1 MAERRSKQKRQPS
14 WRLAKDAER
23 VVRYWRDSLIDAQR
37 SEVRDARK
45 LGVEAPPG
53 DFARGRCTPTIY
65 PALVKASEANRR
77 GGHGVVQDDGPLA
90 VLLCPLLLQRQSE
103 AFSGPRV
110 IEAFWIPAELDR
122 SGRLYPPPRGEPW
135 IPRALLE
142 PMLDDEHPAI
152 GTIDAL
158 NEFALSERSQK
169 WREWSEYWEYAERLF
184 AAVTDGALASFEC
197 AGFASRRNG
206 IIMPDTTGSS
216 GMFGLHQLYDRVLEG
231 KQPSGLLP
239 EVARRTPPSQRVFV
253 ESRRWITKM
262 ANRHCGQFGN
272 AFPLAFSQRR
282 AVHRALAL
290 TPGEFLCV
298 TGPPGTGKTTMLQS
312 LVASLM
318 VEAVHDERS
327 YPPIIA
333 ATGATNQAVTNVITA
348 MEKASSDTSLLASRW
363 IPGVDSYGTFCVS
376 ASRAQDA
383 ERVEGFQLEQMS
395 GEGLSNSL
403 SDPHF
408 RRQAEATYLANF
420 KSFSGKQL
428 PLRGAVRHLAAM
440 IRRERGALYRAI
452 LECRDGS
459 LSEWIKGLV
468 GLRPQKP
475 TAQFFNELAQFD
487 QQRRFVL
494 FLLAARFWEGRW
506 LLEMQQR
513 RADGVNR
520 NSRGQLSTTTAD
532 WRCRAML
539 TPAFVS
545 TLAMLPRFFRY
556 DRDSAQPPIDFLI
569 FDEASQVSPELG
581 AGCLALASRAL
592 IVGDDQQLEPVWNVP
607 PHVDLSNASQHEL
620 IGRDQNRGLAEL
632 TRMGMLAS
640 NGSLM
645 RLSLRCSTFNDG
657 GTTVGVFLS
666 EHRRSVPEI
675 VAACNALA
683 YRDRLLPYRP
693 PLSERVLPAFGYL
706 HVRGRMEKVGT
717 SRRNKTEADEIIS
730 WLVTNRERLLHFYRS
745 RSLDQVL
752 AVISPFAAQIEYIHT
767 KLRPFRDRILVGTV
781 NSLQGAERPVVLFS
795 TVYDPSFTDQF
806 FFDRGPNML
815 NVAISRARDSFV
827 VFGDTAIFHGRP
839 NTPSSILGAFLFSRE
854 ENQLQAVEMAQP
866 MVREEELR
874 TLTSLNEHR
883 EALLNAIYEAKR
895 ELVIVSPTISINAI
909 KTDRIAERLQEAV
922 ARGVKVT
929 VYTDRE
935 LDLQNGALKLAT
947 IEGRLALLA
956 SGVRLA
962 VINGI
967 HNKTIAIDDHTV
979 ISGSFNWLSAVRTV
993 GSKHQKYEESNIE
1006 RGKDIP
1012 RRIQQL
1018 KDEMSYRGEVDQ
1030 SHLLVLPEPN
1040 VS

>member
-1 MAERRSKQKRQPS
+1 MH
-14 WRLAKDAER
+14 
-23 VVRYWRDSLIDAQR
+23 YWRDSLINAQR
-37 SEVRDARK
+37 AEVRDSRK
-45 LGVEAPPG
+45 LGIEAPPG

-77 GGHGVVQDDGPLA
+77 GGQGFVQEDGPLA

-122 SGRLYPPPRGEPW
+122 SGRLFPPPRGEPW
-135 IPRALLE
+135 LPRSLLE
-142 PMLDDEHPAI
+142 PMLDDDHPAI
-152 GTIDAL
+152 GAVDAL
-158 NEFALSERSQK
+158 NEFALTERSRK

-184 AAVTDGALASFEC
+184 AAVTGEELASFEC

-216 GMFGLHQLYDRVLEG
+216 GMFALHQLYDRVLEG
-231 KQPSGLLP
+231 KQPLGLLP
-239 EVARRTPPSQRVFV
+239 ELARRAPPTQKAFV

-290 TPGEFLCV
+290 DPGEFLCV

-312 LVASLM
+312 VVASLM

-348 MEKASSDTSLLASRW
+348 MEKATNDTSLLASRW

-376 ASRAQDA
+376 ASRAQDV

-395 GEGLSNSL
+395 GEGLSSSL
-403 SDPHF
+403 AHPDF

-428 PLRGAVRHLAAM
+428 PLRGAVRHLAAL
-440 IRRERGALYRAI
+440 IRRERGTLFRAI
-452 LECRDGS
+452 LESRDGS
-459 LSEWIKGLV
+459 FSEWLKGLV
-468 GLRPQKP
+468 GLKQQKP

-487 QQRRFVL
+487 QQRRFIL

-513 RADGVNR
+513 RADGNNR
-520 NSRGQLSTTTAD
+520 SSRGQLSTTTED

-539 TPAFVS
+539 TPTFVS

-556 DRDSAQPPIDFLI
+556 DRESERPPIDFLI

-632 TRMGMLAS
+632 TRMGLLAS

-645 RLSLRCSTFNDG
+645 RLSLRCSKYNDG

-693 PLSERVLPAFGYL
+693 PLAHRVLPAFGYL

-717 SRRNKTEADEIIS
+717 SRRNKKEADQIIS
-730 WLVTNRERLLHFYRS
+730 WLVANREMLLRFYQHQ
-745 RSLDQVL
+745 SLDGVL
-752 AVISPFAAQIEYIHT
+752 AVISPFAAQIDYIHT

-795 TVYDPSFTDQF
+795 TVYDPTFADEY

-827 VFGDTAIFHGRP
+827 VFGDMGIFHGRP
-839 NTPSSILGAFLFSRE
+839 NTPSSVLGAFLFGNDSNE
-854 ENQLQAVEMAQP
+854 LSSGEPVPIDGAVEEH
-866 MVREEELR
+866 RR
-874 TLTSLNEHR
+874 ISSLEEHR
-883 EALLNAIYEAKR
+883 EALRDAITGAMR
-895 ELVIVSPTISINAI
+895 ELIIVSPTISIAAI
-909 KTDRIAERLQEAV
+909 VKDRLPELLRDAV
-922 ARGVKVT
+922 ARGVAVT
-929 VYTDRE
+929 VYTDCD
-935 LDLQNGALKLAT
+935 LDVSNGVMKPT
-947 IEGRLALLA
+947 TVEGRLALIE
-956 SGVRLA
+956 SGVRLR
-962 VINGI
+962 VIKGI
-967 HNKTIAIDDHTV
+967 HNKTIAVDGATI
-979 ISGSFNWLSAVRTV
+979 IEGSFNWLSAVRTA
-993 GSKHQKYEESNIE
+993 GAAHQKHETSAFY
-1006 RGKDIP
+1006 RGRDAS
-1012 RRIQQL
+1012 RYIQEL
-1018 KDEMSYRGEVDQ
+1018 KDEMDYRGQVDQ
-1030 SHLLVLPEPN
+1030 THLLLLPEPIA
-1040 VS
+1040 S